1 MWDKYLE
8 DYLIELNKIIQE
20 AGNEKCYWWVL
31 LDARI
36 LFLFKG
42 QMLSVKL
49 PLPQL
54 AHCGFASRYRMKKYN
69 EAEIERVRAV
79 WRLFIEAFKKKI
91 EAVDNGQQT
100 VDEAFTGG
108 ILLKN
113 GEYGLK
119 YKENWRV

>member
-1 MWDKYLE
+1 MWNQHIKDLV
-8 DYLIELNKIIQE
+8 IELNTIIQGV
-20 AGNEKCYWWVL
+20 GNEKCYWWVL
-31 LDARI
+31 LDARV

-54 AHCGFASRYRMKKYN
+54 AHYGFASRYRMKKYN
-69 EAEIERVRAV
+69 EEEIERVRAV
-79 WRLFIEAFKKKI
+79 WRLFIEELKKKI

-108 ILLKN
+108 ILLEN